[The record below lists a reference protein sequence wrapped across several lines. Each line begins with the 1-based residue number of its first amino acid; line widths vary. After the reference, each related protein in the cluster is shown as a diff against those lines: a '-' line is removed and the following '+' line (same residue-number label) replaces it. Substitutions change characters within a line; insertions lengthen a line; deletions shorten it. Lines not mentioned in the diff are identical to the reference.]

1 MKERLFGTMPD
12 GTPVTEWTLSNHHF
26 TVEILSYGGRIK
38 RLVAFGTD
46 VVCGFDTL
54 EEYLRDVS
62 YQGALVGRVANR
74 ISGGRLHVEGKDYQ
88 LALNAGDGTVHLH
101 GGEVGYSHRVWECT
115 DVGPDHLSL
124 HLVSPDGE
132 ENYPACLTLD
142 VTYTLTDEGL
152 GMEYRATSDG
162 TTPVN
167 LTNHAYF
174 NLAGCRGESILPYLA
189 WINADYY
196 TALNELLL
204 PVADLPVDGTSFDFR
219 QKRPIGTPMEA
230 GYDNNF
236 RLLHTVTEE
245 VGGKT
250 LPLVATVENGALR
263 FKLYTDQPCMQFYI
277 GNALCDPLPFRGG
290 VEQIPHTTFCMEAQ
304 IRPDSPTHGEGFLH
318 AGEVYTQSTFY
329 AFERL

>member
-1 MKERLFGTMPD
+1 MSIIKIVIKGCSGYGPVDMAYDDKLTLTQTSISYEYKPYMESETNPSRKWSHRTNSPLFKVGFERVVATMPS
-12 GTPVTEWTLSNHHF
+12 V
-26 TVEILSYGGRIK
+26 
-38 RLVAFGTD
+38 
-46 VVCGFDTL
+46 L
-54 EEYLRDVS
+54 EPE
-62 YQGALVGRVANR
+62 
-74 ISGGRLHVEGKDYQ
+74 E
-88 LALNAGDGTVHLH
+88 
-101 GGEVGYSHRVWECT
+101 VWECT

-196 TALNELLL
+196 PALNELLL